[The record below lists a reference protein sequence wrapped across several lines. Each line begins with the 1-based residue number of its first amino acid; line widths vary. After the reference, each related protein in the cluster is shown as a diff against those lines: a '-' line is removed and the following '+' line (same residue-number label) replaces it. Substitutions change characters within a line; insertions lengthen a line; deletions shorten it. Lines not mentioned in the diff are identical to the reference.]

1 MMSLKDPY
9 FYIKG
14 ILLNLPLEIFFIHS
28 TSKRT
33 SLHLDLAEIIRFIDV
48 KPVGIRLFRL

>member
-1 MMSLKDPY
+1 MSLKDPY